1 MIPKFLFALG
11 AMTLSFAA
19 TAQTYAIKNPLVVA
33 DSLEK
38 SLMRGDARFFDAL
51 LDKTQLA
58 QKVAVIDKTDPAR
71 AASFSKGMFDKL
83 LLPDATTKTS
93 TLAARFVSQLSV
105 ASNNFQLVKSRT
117 RDGQPS
123 LLYRALD
130 ANGGVSYTEFVLAE
144 KNNALSITDVY
155 LYSVGSYMSENYRN
169 SIGEGYVELYAKT
182 MDNPIIK
189 QLKVVKTIRRL
200 ENERRYEDAFRM
212 TRILK
217 TDKGTYWDK
226 FFKIKRILLAQKVY
240 ENDATEYLKVLND
253 LQRNY
258 PSDPATL
265 LYAIDFYT
273 IKKQYQNA
281 FKSIDAL
288 QTATED
294 PFLNYLKANNMV
306 LQNNTEKAKEHLNA
320 CMTALPKYDKAYFLL
335 NDILIQRKETAE
347 LPALWNLM
355 LQKLSFDKAS
365 LVQTLGQVA
374 DIAALK
380 EFQDWKAK

>member
-1 MIPKFLFALG
+1 
-11 AMTLSFAA
+11 
-19 TAQTYAIKNPLVVA
+19 
-33 DSLEK
+33 
-38 SLMRGDARFFDAL
+38 
-51 LDKTQLA
+51 
-58 QKVAVIDKTDPAR
+58 
-71 AASFSKGMFDKL
+71 MFDKL

-130 ANGGVSYTEFVLAE
+130 ANGGVSYTEFILAE

-155 LYSVGSYMSENYRN
+155 LYSAGSYMSENYRN

-182 MDNPIIK
+182 MENPIIK

-258 PSDPATL
+258 PTDPATL